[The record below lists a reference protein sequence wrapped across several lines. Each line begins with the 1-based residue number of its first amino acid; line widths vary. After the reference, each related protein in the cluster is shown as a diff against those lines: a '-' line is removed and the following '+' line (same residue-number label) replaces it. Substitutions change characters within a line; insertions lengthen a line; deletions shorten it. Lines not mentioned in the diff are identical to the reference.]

1 MTECMLR
8 VLPLG
13 GAEHQNAPCNC
24 FLSYISSVV
33 QVCQYL
39 GILGWLIVS
48 AELSFC
54 YTKSSFNLIYSGRWV
69 EMELLILIRMR
80 NN

>member
-1 MTECMLR
+1 MFR

-13 GAEHQNAPCNC
+13 GAEHQNAHLNC
-24 FLSYISSVV
+24 SLSYISSVV
-33 QVCQYL
+33 QVCQYV

-48 AELSFC
+48 AELSFV
-54 YTKSSFNLIYSGRWV
+54 TQKVLSTSFIYSGRWV